1 MNTTNKFIVLA
12 AVAALM
18 IGATIVVATTD
29 QAYAQDRTRN
39 NINRDSTSGQQ
50 NSGDT
55 IANGGNFVGGD
66 QTVSR
71 GYP

>member
-18 IGATIVVATTD
+18 IAATTVVA
-29 QAYAQDRTRN
+29 ASPAFADRS
-39 NINRDSTSGQQ
+39 NICTKGCRSGQQ

-66 QTVSR
+66 QSV
-71 GYP
+71 GNEN